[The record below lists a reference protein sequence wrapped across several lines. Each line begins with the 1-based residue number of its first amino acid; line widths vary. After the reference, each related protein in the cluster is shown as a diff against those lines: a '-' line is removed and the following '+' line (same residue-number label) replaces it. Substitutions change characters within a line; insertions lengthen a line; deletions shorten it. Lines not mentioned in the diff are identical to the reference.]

1 MTEHT
6 TSAGR
11 RSDRHLHGN
20 GPEPGLK
27 PQPPP
32 DTDHDARVPSVGNYF
47 DKLSGMRVTVIVT
60 LLVVLLQV
68 PVRGEPLRLR
78 LGWDDMR
85 AVASHVEIE
94 PRVTI
99 WLDPDGNRLVKGRL
113 TEITGGGIT
122 LGKRVKKQAHRLVP
136 RSEVHSVRLIEV
148 VLLVWATGRQ
158 S

>member
-1 MTEHT
+1 M
-6 TSAGR
+6 
-11 RSDRHLHGN
+11 
-20 GPEPGLK
+20 
-27 PQPPP
+27 
-32 DTDHDARVPSVGNYF
+32 
-47 DKLSGMRVTVIVT
+47 TVIVT